1 MRNHTK
7 PRHITRTWNV
17 TLYGRYESGTAPV
30 ILGQH
35 RVTLAADGQGV
46 ISASVDGRDATEAAA
61 VAILN
66 RAKRDGQVQLREE
79 VRIGLPKPA
88 ASRLHR
94 DLALAGILAGNHY
107 AVASAAL
114 GRVISSL
121 TQVQPHEA
129 EQVRGYAARLIRGAA

>member
-66 RAKRDGQVQLREE
+66 RAKRDGQVQLVEE
-79 VRIGLPKPA
+79 VRIGLPRPA

-94 DLALAGILAGNHY
+94 DPALAGNHD

>member
-1 MRNHTK
+1 MHNHTR

-30 ILGQH
+30 TPGQH
-35 RVTLAADGQGV
+35 RVTLA
-46 ISASVDGRDATEAAA
+46 VDGRDVTEAAA

-66 RAKRDGQVQLREE
+66 RAKRGGQVQLVEE

-94 DLALAGILAGNHY
+94 DLALAGILAGNHS

-114 GRVISSL
+114 GCVISSL

-129 EQVRGYAARLIRGAA
+129 EQVRGHAARLIQGAA

>member
-1 MRNHTK
+1 M
-7 PRHITRTWNV
+7 TR
-17 TLYGRYESGTAPV
+17 
-30 ILGQH
+30 
-35 RVTLAADGQGV
+35 
-46 ISASVDGRDATEAAA
+46 SASATDLTDAERNVLQPSLPPAAHRGRSRKWSWREIVDGIFDVLRGVVTWRTMPHDLPSWQT
-61 VAILN
+61 VAHDHRL
-66 RAKRDGQVQLREE
+66 QLREE

-94 DLALAGILAGNHY
+94 DLAVMGILTGNHY

-129 EQVRGYAARLIRGAA
+129 EQVRGHVARLIRGAA